1 MIKNIIFCDS
11 GSDKSQT
18 IISILEALSG
28 DFSFHFLGN
37 KKSATYNFF
46 SSHGWLRTPAWLGVK
61 KPISS
66 LLLLPLMI
74 VFYFFRLLNLKR
86 KYSIDALICC
96 QLNEKIFLTLPA
108 KILGLKIFWLEL
120 PPFHL
125 PMTASLSYK
134 FLLRFVKIIGFTRAV
149 GAELEKNKINKN
161 IALLSPVI
169 SIKRDHQEN
178 IFNTLAANTGENYRR
193 KLFTIGT
200 MANLSNNQLIDSLI
214 LATKQASA
222 SIPNLQLII
231 IGEGDEKKKLSW
243 LTKKL
248 NIENIVLFV
257 GEPEQPQRWLHNFD
271 LFIVTQKNLALVDF
285 ENILAAMTNQ
295 LPIIGPMGSGLENI
309 IYENKN
315 GLLVDVNN
323 SEMLA
328 RLITK
333 LELDVELRTSL
344 GHVSGEL
351 ATQYF
356 NINEVAND
364 FKKIL
369 LNS

>member
-1 MIKNIIFCDS
+1 MIKNVIFCDS

-18 IISILEALSG
+18 IISILDTLSS

-46 SSHGWLRTPAWLGVK
+46 SGRNWLRTPAWLGAK
-61 KPISS
+61 NSFS
-66 LLLLPLMI
+66 NLLLLPVMGI
-74 VFYFFRLLNLKR
+74 FYFFRLLNLKR

-125 PMTASLSYK
+125 PLTIKWFYK
-134 FLLRFVKIIGFTRAV
+134 FLLRFIKIIGFTNAV
-149 GAELEKNKINKN
+149 GSELEKNKINKN
-161 IALLSPVI
+161 IAILRPII
-169 SIKRDHQEN
+169 SMKRDHQEN
-178 IFNTLAANTGENYRR
+178 IFNTLAANMGENYRR

-200 MANLSNNQLIDSLI
+200 MADLNNNQLIDSLI
-214 LATKQASA
+214 LATKQAST

-231 IGEGDEKKKLSW
+231 IGEGEEKKKLSW

-248 NIENIVLFV
+248 GIENIVLFV
-257 GEPEQPQRWLHNFD
+257 GAPEQPQRWLRNFD
-271 LFIVTQKNLALVDF
+271 LFIITQKNLTLADF
-285 ENILAAMTNQ
+285 ENILAAMANS
-295 LPIIGPMGSGLENI
+295 LPIIGPLGSGLENI

-333 LELDVELRTSL
+333 LELEAELRLNL
-344 GHVSGEL
+344 GKFSEEL

-369 LNS
+369 LNF